1 MEKAV
6 NATATV
12 ITDLGKNKILKAHA
26 GLADLPAILQIAYG
40 DGATEAPSATDNAL
54 QHELLRK
61 DITAVEQISTTCFRY
76 RCELGVNELADQTI
90 NETALVDADGD
101 LVVIRR
107 TPDKVKG
114 GDETFVFEMDEM
126 L

>member
-1 MEKAV
+1 M
-6 NATATV
+6 
-12 ITDLGKNKILKAHA
+12 
-26 GLADLPAILQIAYG
+26 
-40 DGATEAPSATDNAL
+40 
-54 QHELLRK
+54 
-61 DITAVEQISTTCFRY
+61 
-76 RCELGVNELADQTI
+76 NELADQTI

-107 TPDKVKG
+107 TPDKAKG

>member
-61 DITAVEQISTTCFRY
+61 DITSVEKISTTCFRY

-90 NETALVDADGD
+90 NETALIDADGD

-107 TPDKVKG
+107 TPNKIKG
-114 GDETFVFEMDEM
+114 GDEIFVFEMDEM

>member
-61 DITAVEQISTTCFRY
+61 DITSVEQISTTCFRY
-76 RCELGVNELADQTI
+76 TVSWA
-90 NETALVDADGD
+90 
-101 LVVIRR
+101 
-107 TPDKVKG
+107 
-114 GDETFVFEMDEM
+114 
-126 L
+126 